1 MSTNTERQSNSV
13 RYLQQQLVAHG
24 FKLII
29 DGILGR
35 ETVQAVRDFQHQR
48 HLPVTGVVDRHT
60 ESALILPINA
70 RLLSPDDL
78 YHAAHLLGVP
88 AASVATVA
96 HVENYGAGFDA
107 IGRPALLFDR
117 LQFYR
122 RLLAS
127 GMRKTT
133 VATHVAHS
141 PNLVHPRHDAHI
153 HDLSEY
159 ERFTL
164 ASEIDKNCAI
174 EAGRWGMFQ
183 IMGLHWA
190 RLGYVD
196 PLDFM
201 LAMHQ
206 SEGAQLDAF
215 CKFILTDRALLRA
228 LQLCDWR
235 TFARLYNG
243 PSFKTD
249 LYDIKLAQAFSIMQS
264 IYPLPL
270 NTLEYLHA

>member
-24 FKLII
+24 FVLTV
-29 DGILGR
+29 DGILGI
-35 ETVQAVRDFQHQR
+35 ETVQALRHFQHQR
-48 HLPVTGVVDRHT
+48 HLPVTGVVDLHT
-60 ESALILPINA
+60 ESALILPVNS

-88 AASVATVA
+88 AATVATVA
-96 HVENYGAGFDA
+96 HVENHGAGFDA
-107 IGRPALLFDR
+107 YGQPTLLFDR

-127 GMRKTT
+127 GMHKTT
-133 VATHVAHS
+133 VANHVAHS
-141 PNLVHPRHDAHI
+141 PTLVHPRHDEHC
-153 HDLSEY
+153 HELTEY

-174 EAGRWGMFQ
+174 EAGRWGMFR

-206 SEGAQLDAF
+206 SEGSQLDAF

-228 LQLCDWR
+228 VQLCDWV
-235 TFARLYNG
+235 TFAHQYNG
-243 PSFKTD
+243 PSFRTD
-249 LYDIKLAQAFSIMQS
+249 LYDVKLAQTFSIMQS
-264 IYPLPL
+264 IYPL
-270 NTLEYLHA
+270 NTQEYQRV